1 MPLYGKIIV
10 IKRTGADG
18 YNFPLTSSSCLF
30 GRKTECDIRIQLPHV
45 SKEHCKL
52 EVNENNEVIL
62 TNLSEVN
69 RTHLNSKVVLLS
81 ERLKHRDVF
90 TIIDRSFRFEYP
102 SDSVHNTSP
111 RKRRSL
117 SSLKNETLQVLHVQQ
132 GVDDGSQPSGNARRS
147 TSGRTSDKVDVDKI
161 FEAPTKPAKATPNE
175 RDDSAPKHVRKRSS
189 TKILNDEQP
198 ADEEYLSPFSKLY
211 EMFKQEATKPI
222 QVNPNETN
230 MHIAVKENSTDMTKQ
245 TGVPEKES
253 DAAISQYGQNPR
265 ASLSAKLKYG
275 RRSKITQEEC
285 KNENNSGYEKVNHPE
300 TLLIDAIATAKSVAN
315 IKSPNKNNVSVE
327 LNKFKETF
335 TSEAMVTS
343 PAFSDVAVK
352 EKELNYHLSPK
363 CTPKTTHKSQDF
375 TTLQS
380 LTYGKAVKE
389 TQEIHWRSV
398 EKDPSIVTKTIG
410 MEQVPI
416 NVGKEKAETPK
427 NRERSSLRNKKFEP
441 TDIQSELGEYTNI
454 SELSTAISEV
464 EDKSV
469 EMEHP
474 AANVGEEKAER
485 PKHRG
490 RPSVRNTNVQPT
502 ESQSEQAE
510 SLNLTELSA
519 RKSVEMD
526 HPAANV
532 GDEKA
537 ETPKTR
543 GRPSLRNKKVQP
555 TDTPSE
561 QAESTNVTELSAGT
575 AVEMEH
581 TEANVGEE
589 KAETP
594 KQRGRPSLRNKNVQ
608 SIENLSEQAE
618 SSNFTEISATKSIEM
633 DHTEANVGEI
643 KAETPKTRGR
653 PSLRNINV
661 QPTEIQPEQ
670 AESTNVTELSARKS
684 VEIEHPAADVGEEK
698 AETPK
703 TRGRPSL
710 RNKNLQPIESP
721 PEQAESTNVTD
732 LSARKSV
739 EIEHPAA
746 DVVEEKVET
755 PGKRGRPSLR
765 NKNVQPIESQPEQAD
780 STNVTELS
788 AGTAVEMEH
797 TEANVAEEKAETS
810 KRGRPSLRNK
820 NVQSTENQSEQAKSS
835 IFTQISARKSVEMD
849 DTAANVGEIKA
860 ETPKTRGRPSLR
872 NKNVQPTDTP
882 SEQAESTN
890 VTELSAKQSV
900 EIEHPA
906 ADVGEEKAETHKTRG
921 RPSLRNKNVH
931 PTDTPSE
938 QAESTN
944 VTELSAGTAVEMEHR
959 EANVGEE
966 KAETPGKRGRPSLR
980 NKNVQP
986 IESQPEQAEST
997 NVTELS
1003 AGTAVEME
1011 HTEANVGEE
1020 KAETPKRGRPSLRNK
1035 NVLSTENQSEQAKSS
1050 IFTEISA
1057 RKSVEMDD
1065 TAANV
1070 GEIKAET
1077 PKTRGRPSLR
1087 NKNVQPTEFQPEQA
1101 ESTNV
1106 TELSARKSVEI
1117 EHPAADVGEEKA
1129 ETPKT
1134 RGRPSLRNKNVQP
1147 TNTPSEQAESTNV
1160 TELSAGTAV
1169 EMEHTEANVGE
1180 EKAETPKQRGRPSLR
1195 NKNVQPT
1202 EIQSEQRE
1210 STNCTE
1216 LSASISVKI
1225 NHTAANVGEKKAESP
1240 KKRGRP
1246 SLRNK
1251 NVQPTDIQSEQAES
1265 THVTELSARKSEV
1278 EDKSVEMEH
1287 TDDNVGEGKAEAPK
1301 KCGRP
1306 SLSNKTVQPTDVKS
1320 ESAEI
1325 SEAAIKSEALS
1336 KQKSGT
1342 PVSPIRRLRKKES
1355 DAPNYS
1361 NEVECLKKK
1370 GWASKSPQRDLASQQ
1385 LEKVVAGRYRK
1396 SPINTVAVQMES
1408 FSSGDVELDL
1418 STSNKGSPAAAISH
1432 LSKKRRSEH
1441 EENFYGPSFKRKR
1454 VSFGANLSP
1463 EVFDK
1468 RMPPSSPLRKGG
1480 TPTRVSTPFR
1490 CTPRTV
1496 LKCAS
1501 GIGMHTCTIQEFG
1514 ELNENHPSPMRS
1526 TVPSGTSP
1534 RQTKKSP
1541 AEVPS
1546 PGKKSLTKTSIKP
1559 PAKRTPLVKMTAS
1572 TKTPSMLDIKQSFD
1586 AKTPLPSKTPSKR
1599 SPCAKRPLQNKTP
1612 SSATKKS
1619 AVAKTLPNL
1628 SPRKLVANK
1637 MSSPITEG
1645 SIDCSPRVRGRFS
1658 ISQIATPPHLTR
1670 SKSPHCTPSHNL
1682 VPQQKASSVK
1692 KPSRKSGSLLAA
1704 GRYRRQTG
1712 ASAANLLVTKSWAQ
1726 IVKEGV
1732 ARPQLQ
1738 CARKKSAV
1746 VQKRTKKTSSKVT
1759 PACSVKGHFSTGH
1772 AASPATIVIGRSQAT
1787 TIKTP
1792 RKAPQVVR
1800 PVSLTYKDY
1809 DMDESFTGVAEMF
1822 STPIHENENTHPI
1835 LCTSS
1840 IVDESQTA
1848 VTSPV
1853 TQKSFDDS
1861 IIKTPE
1867 ETGVMAISPL
1877 TTADPR
1883 SNRKY
1888 NNSVSRLLRCRAN
1901 FSSSLNDLSES
1912 ISQVPKVKGKPVKDV
1927 VDIKRT
1933 MKTPRI
1939 KGKPVEDMVGVK
1951 RIMKTPKIKGKPVD
1965 DMVGVKRIMKT
1976 PRVKGKPVEDMVGVK
1991 RIMKTPKVKEKPVE
2005 YFTGLCKLMAEPKPK
2020 VESPEVSYVGI
2031 KKLFQGNKEMESCDY
2046 SGLAEMFST
2055 PVKAEESSDSK
2066 LQQASKISTNEE
2078 ESDIP
2083 PALPEKI
2090 YSDGQTTEN
2099 KFSQIVKQH
2108 SDELLTTN
2116 NPPQEGGNSS
2126 LTSDAQV
2133 TRKGQVRTKGVTS
2146 PSSKEESMQRPEQ
2159 LKASQMFPE
2168 NGHVD
2173 FSEGEITESKDGHAA
2188 VNKWISP
2195 TRRSLKERK
2204 EMKDTGAEEFPT
2216 TVNAIPNN
2224 TEEVG
2229 KLNSTRRSLTRKIN
2243 DTDVKMSLMPNKTT
2257 PGKRESHHEQSEE
2270 LIVLKPQARGS
2281 LKKKGNFQNAPN
2293 VELKGLPSS
2302 TVKIPTSSKNESPG
2316 RAIEEINKLVSPRIK
2331 SLRGKK
2337 KVQNVH
2343 SNKMKELF
2351 ALGKT
2356 IPGRKESHI
2365 GQIDEVNE
2373 ITSLKSS
2380 LECKKEAQNI
2390 PDVEVIS
2397 PPISAKNCMQDEKPI
2412 PVAQIEEVVC
2422 TALRRSQRRK
2432 KETENIQV
2440 TGVKKSSTVAKSSNG
2455 KTSRYGQTEKQD
2467 NSTLKMIMQEK
2478 NNTKNVDSGL
2488 LKNGYASPT
2497 PPIKETE
2504 EVKDHPIED
2513 EKALIR
2519 VGRPQR
2525 RKNINVEETETTN
2538 GYTRKRGARCA
2549 HIENIKESNDSQNS
2563 LTDQEEVDKT
2573 GVNSDPKESVR
2584 NGVKTENIKILEK
2597 KDLAHSKAR
2606 STRGKRG
2613 AKDLLLEEV
2622 GKDSVPAKRLRKE
2635 EELAKAPN
2643 KAVQWDPNIATPKLA
2658 ECTVEALKETAN
2670 KTEPSVLERTS
2681 RRGKAAKREVNTQV
2695 SVESGDVSRKAVSEH
2710 LNSKVNTDAFASHEP
2725 TEQKGRPKRTR
2736 KDISCEIKAVT
2747 KKDNGAENTNEV
2759 PPVIKLSPTPIKQSL
2774 RGNVRHKVTQV
2785 KEEHVKEMSSRNSK
2799 RITRRQKLM
2808 ATTGEEPHVPV
2819 RGASGKEKHKV
2830 TTPSSKMMV
2839 KGEQA
2844 KELLVECEDLPE
2856 QTEEQQ
2862 TIVTVDALLD
2872 TVSKQ
2877 VLLQEDEPIVQK
2889 GKSEIWQQT
2898 KGALASLLNVDITIG
2913 ELALKEK
2920 RSHLNVS
2927 IGGSEMVDDLDIQSN
2942 TGATKGSSTKS
2953 NISNAAERASEV
2965 RRGTKKTDMVSLN
2978 KYEMKENARSKR
2990 SVRKGRSS
2998 KMIATES
3005 EVENLVLDTAEKT
3018 LDLPK
3023 RASKASTRFKDTQET
3038 KSDDK
3043 KLPEPATNKLSKRKI
3058 ATEDAPSGP
3067 PEGLQIEK
3075 EVVDPAK
3082 APRKGG
3088 RGMVKRNTSAV
3099 INQELNIDVTEKE
3112 QVLSSANKAE
3122 KNKRARRGQ
3131 NCFDKETAI
3140 TVAQVENSELIDK
3153 RRKRANPAAQR
3164 NGDEQIQ
3171 SRKDEAKVK
3180 DQKSNNLSVESSKPA
3195 RRATRANKSCEIA
3208 TIEPISIQ
3216 PSANA
3221 SICPSKIT
3229 LRGKRVSAETSDPS
3243 PKKTKMEKVTGKVE
3257 TVTAQG
3263 RRTTK
3268 VAVSTKKPLP
3278 VTPQPAKP
3286 TGRSTRSRK

>member
-30 GRKTECDIRIQLPHV
+30 GRKTDCDIRIQLPHV

-62 TNLSEVN
+62 INLSEVN
-69 RTHLNSKVVLLS
+69 RTRLNSKVVLQS

-102 SDSVHNTSP
+102 LDSVHNTSP

-132 GVDDGSQPSGNARRS
+132 GVDDGSQPSGNTRRS
-147 TSGRTSDKVDVDKI
+147 ASGRTSDKVDVDKI

-189 TKILNDEQP
+189 TKIVNDEQP

-211 EMFKQEATKPI
+211 EIFKQEVTKPI
-222 QVNPNETN
+222 QVKPNETN
-230 MHIAVKENSTDMTKQ
+230 MHIAVKENSTNMTKQ

-253 DAAISQYGQNPR
+253 DAAISQYGENPR
-265 ASLSAKLKYG
+265 ASLSAKLKSG
-275 RRSKITQEEC
+275 RKSKITPEEG
-285 KNENNSGYEKVNHPE
+285 KSENNSGYEKMNNSE
-300 TLLIDAIATAKSVAN
+300 TLLIDGNATAKPVAN
-315 IKSPNKNNVSVE
+315 VNSPNKNNVSME
-327 LNKFKETF
+327 LYKFQETY

-343 PAFSDVAVK
+343 PAFFDVAVK
-352 EKELNYHLSPK
+352 ELNNHLSPK

-375 TTLQS
+375 TTLKS
-380 LTYGKAVKE
+380 LTSGKAVKE
-389 TQEIHWRSV
+389 IQEIHRRSV
-398 EKDPSIVTKTIG
+398 EKDSSIFAKTVG
-410 MEQVPI
+410 MEQVMV

-427 NRERSSLRNKKFEP
+427 NRGRSSVRNKKLEP
-441 TDIQSELGEYTNI
+441 TDVQSELVEYTNV

-469 EMEHP
+469 EMEHTAANVAEEKAETPRNRGRPSLRNKNVQCTDIQSEHAESTNVTELSASKSVEIEHP
-474 AANVGEEKAER
+474 AANVGE
-485 PKHRG
+485 
-490 RPSVRNTNVQPT
+490 
-502 ESQSEQAE
+502 
-510 SLNLTELSA
+510 
-519 RKSVEMD
+519 
-526 HPAANV
+526 
-532 GDEKA
+532 EKA

-555 TDTPSE
+555 TDNQSE
-561 QAESTNVTELSAGT
+561 QAESTNITELSAGKAVEMDQT
-575 AVEMEH
+575 AANVGKEKAETPRKRGRPSLCNKNVQLTDVQSELVEFTNVTEFSARKSEVRDKSVEMEH
-581 TEANVGEE
+581 TEPNV
-589 KAETP
+589 
-594 KQRGRPSLRNKNVQ
+594 
-608 SIENLSEQAE
+608 
-618 SSNFTEISATKSIEM
+618 
-633 DHTEANVGEI
+633 D
-643 KAETPKTRGR
+643 
-653 PSLRNINV
+653 
-661 QPTEIQPEQ
+661 
-670 AESTNVTELSARKS
+670 
-684 VEIEHPAADVGEEK
+684 
-698 AETPK
+698 
-703 TRGRPSL
+703 
-710 RNKNLQPIESP
+710 
-721 PEQAESTNVTD
+721 
-732 LSARKSV
+732 
-739 EIEHPAA
+739 
-746 DVVEEKVET
+746 
-755 PGKRGRPSLR
+755 
-765 NKNVQPIESQPEQAD
+765 
-780 STNVTELS
+780 
-788 AGTAVEMEH
+788 
-797 TEANVAEEKAETS
+797 
-810 KRGRPSLRNK
+810 
-820 NVQSTENQSEQAKSS
+820 
-835 IFTQISARKSVEMD
+835 
-849 DTAANVGEIKA
+849 
-860 ETPKTRGRPSLR
+860 
-872 NKNVQPTDTP
+872 
-882 SEQAESTN
+882 
-890 VTELSAKQSV
+890 
-900 EIEHPA
+900 
-906 ADVGEEKAETHKTRG
+906 
-921 RPSLRNKNVH
+921 
-931 PTDTPSE
+931 
-938 QAESTN
+938 
-944 VTELSAGTAVEMEHR
+944 
-959 EANVGEE
+959 
-966 KAETPGKRGRPSLR
+966 
-980 NKNVQP
+980 
-986 IESQPEQAEST
+986 
-997 NVTELS
+997 
-1003 AGTAVEME
+1003 
-1011 HTEANVGEE
+1011 
-1020 KAETPKRGRPSLRNK
+1020 
-1035 NVLSTENQSEQAKSS
+1035 
-1050 IFTEISA
+1050 
-1057 RKSVEMDD
+1057 
-1065 TAANV
+1065 
-1070 GEIKAET
+1070 
-1077 PKTRGRPSLR
+1077 
-1087 NKNVQPTEFQPEQA
+1087 
-1101 ESTNV
+1101 
-1106 TELSARKSVEI
+1106 
-1117 EHPAADVGEEKA
+1117 
-1129 ETPKT
+1129 
-1134 RGRPSLRNKNVQP
+1134 
-1147 TNTPSEQAESTNV
+1147 
-1160 TELSAGTAV
+1160 
-1169 EMEHTEANVGE
+1169 E

-1202 EIQSEQRE
+1202 EIQSEQAE
-1210 STNCTE
+1210 SKNIIIELSARKSVEIEHPAADVGEEKAETPGKRGRPSLRNKNVQPTESEPEQGEPTNCTE
-1216 LSASISVKI
+1216 LSARKSVEIEHTGVNVGKEMAETPKKRGRPSLRNKNVQLAESQSELAEFTNVTELSAGKSVEMVHTAANVGEI
-1225 NHTAANVGEKKAESP
+1225 KAETPKNRGRPSLRNKNVQCTDIQSEQAESTNITELSTHKYVEMDHTAVNVGEEKAETLRNCSRPSLGNKNVQPTEMQSEQAESTNVTELSASKSVEIEHPAANVGEEKAETPKTHGRPLRNRKVQPTDNQSEQAESTNITELSAGKAVEMDHTAANVDEEKAETPKKRGRPSCNKNVQLTDVQSEQAESTNVTEFPAGKSVEMEHTAANVGQIKAETPKKRGRPSLHKNVQTTENQFEQAESTNVTERSTQKSVEMNHTAANVSEKKAESP

-1265 THVTELSARKSEV
+1265 TNITEVSAGKSEV
-1278 EDKSVEMEH
+1278 EDKSVGMEH
-1287 TDDNVGEGKAEAPK
+1287 TEDNVGEGKAETPK
-1301 KCGRP
+1301 KRGRP
-1306 SLSNKTVQPTDVKS
+1306 PLSNKTVQSTDVQS
-1320 ESAEI
+1320 EQAESAKI
-1325 SEAAIKSEALS
+1325 SEAAIKSNALS

-1342 PVSPIRRLRKKES
+1342 PVSTIHLLRKKKES
-1355 DAPNYS
+1355 DAPNYP

-1385 LEKVVAGRYRK
+1385 IEKAVAGRDRR
-1396 SPINTVAVQMES
+1396 SPINTVTVPMER

-1418 STSNKGSPAAAISH
+1418 STSNKGSPAAATSH

-1454 VSFGANLSP
+1454 VSFGVNLSP

-1501 GIGMHTCTIQEFG
+1501 SIGMHPCTIQEFG

-1541 AEVPS
+1541 AKVPS
-1546 PGKKSLTKTSIKP
+1546 PGKKSLTKTSINP
-1559 PAKRTPLVKMTAS
+1559 PAKRTPLVKMPAS
-1572 TKTPSMLDIKQSFD
+1572 TKTPSLLDIKQSSD
-1586 AKTPLPSKTPSKR
+1586 AKTPLPSKTPSLSPTKR
-1599 SPCAKRPLQNKTP
+1599 SSSAKSPLQNKTP
-1612 SSATKKS
+1612 SSATKKP

-1645 SIDCSPRVRGRFS
+1645 SIGCSPRVRGSFS

-1670 SKSPHCTPSHNL
+1670 SKSSHCTPSSHSL

-1692 KPSRKSGSLLAA
+1692 KPSRKSTRRSGSLLAA
-1704 GRYRRQTG
+1704 GHYRRQTG

-1746 VQKRTKKTSSKVT
+1746 VQKRTKKTSSKVV

-1792 RKAPQVVR
+1792 RKAPHVVR
-1800 PVSLTYKDY
+1800 PVSLKYKDY

-1822 STPIHENENTHPI
+1822 STPIHENENTYPI
-1835 LCTSS
+1835 LCT
-1840 IVDESQTA
+1840 
-1848 VTSPV
+1848 
-1853 TQKSFDDS
+1853 DDS
-1861 IIKTPE
+1861 IKTPE
-1867 ETGVMAISPL
+1867 DTGVMAISPL
-1877 TTADPR
+1877 TTPDPR

-1888 NNSVSRLLRCRAN
+1888 DNSVSRLLRCRAN
-1901 FSSSLNDLSES
+1901 FFSSSNDLSES
-1912 ISQVPKVKGKPVKDV
+1912 ISQVPKVKGKPVKDI
-1927 VDIKRT
+1927 VDIKRI

-1951 RIMKTPKIKGKPVD
+1951 RIMKTPRIKGKPVE

-1976 PRVKGKPVEDMVGVK
+1976 PRVKGIPVEDMVGVK
-1991 RIMKTPKVKEKPVE
+1991 RIMKTPRVKGIPVEDMVGVRRIMKTPKVKEKPVE

-2020 VESPEVSYVGI
+2020 VKSPEVSYVGI
-2031 KKLFQGNKEMESCDY
+2031 KKLFRGDKEMESCDY

-2066 LQQASKISTNEE
+2066 LQQASKISSNEQD
-2078 ESDIP
+2078 SDIP
-2083 PALPEKI
+2083 PAMTEKI
-2090 YSDGQTTEN
+2090 YSDRQTTETSEN
-2099 KFSQIVKQH
+2099 NLSQIVKQH

-2116 NPPQEGGNSS
+2116 NPPHEGRNSS
-2126 LTSDAQV
+2126 LTSDAPV
-2133 TRKGQVRTKGVTS
+2133 SRMGQVRTKGVTS
-2146 PSSKEESMQRPEQ
+2146 PTSKEEFTQQPEQ
-2159 LKASQMFPE
+2159 LKASQMCP
-2168 NGHVD
+2168 D
-2173 FSEGEITESKDGHAA
+2173 FSEGKITESKDGHAA
-2188 VNKWISP
+2188 LNKWISP

-2204 EMKDTGAEEFPT
+2204 EMKDTGVEEFPT
-2216 TVNAIPNN
+2216 TVTAIPNN
-2224 TEEVG
+2224 TEETG
-2229 KLNSTRRSLTRKIN
+2229 KMISTRRPLTRKIN
-2243 DTDVKMSLMPNKTT
+2243 DIDVKMSLTPNKTT
-2257 PGKRESHHEQSEE
+2257 PGKRESPREQSEE

-2293 VELKGLPSS
+2293 VELKELPSS

-2356 IPGRKESHI
+2356 IPGRKGSHN

-2390 PDVEVIS
+2390 PEVEVIS
-2397 PPISAKNCMQDEKPI
+2397 PPTSAKNCTQDEKPI
-2412 PVAQIEEVVC
+2412 PVAQIEDVVC
-2422 TALRRSQRRK
+2422 TTLRRTQRRK

-2440 TGVKKSSTVAKSSNG
+2440 TEVKKSSAVAKSSDG
-2455 KTSRYGQTEKQD
+2455 KKSQYGQTEKPD
-2467 NSTLKMIMQEK
+2467 NSPLKMIKQEK
-2478 NNTKNVDSGL
+2478 NNTENVESGI
-2488 LKNGYASPT
+2488 LKNGYASPNPT
-2497 PPIKETE
+2497 IKDTE
-2504 EVKDHPIED
+2504 EVKDHPVED
-2513 EKALIR
+2513 DKALIR

-2525 RKNINVEETETTN
+2525 RKNINVEETKTTN
-2538 GYTRKRGARCA
+2538 GYTRKGGARCA
-2549 HIENIKESNDSQNS
+2549 HVENIKESNDSQNS
-2563 LTDQEEVDKT
+2563 LKDQEEVDTT

-2635 EELAKAPN
+2635 EELDEAPN
-2643 KAVQWDPNIATPKLA
+2643 KAVHWDPNIATPKLA
-2658 ECTVEALKETAN
+2658 ECTIETLEETVN
-2670 KTEPSVLERTS
+2670 KTEPSVLERRS
-2681 RRGKAAKREVNTQV
+2681 QRGKAAKREVNTPV
-2695 SVESGDVSRKAVSEH
+2695 SVKSGDLSRKAVSEH
-2710 LNSKVNTDAFASHEP
+2710 SNRKVNTDACAFHEP
-2725 TEQKGRPKRTR
+2725 TEQKVRPKRNK
-2736 KDISCEIKAVT
+2736 KDISCEIQAVT
-2747 KKDNGAENTNEV
+2747 KKDKDAENTNEV
-2759 PPVIKLSPTPIKQSL
+2759 PAPMKLSPTPIKQSL
-2774 RGNVRHKVTQV
+2774 RGNVRHKVTQ
-2785 KEEHVKEMSSRNSK
+2785 EHVKEMSSRNSK
-2799 RITRRQKLM
+2799 RNTRQKLM

-2830 TTPSSKMMV
+2830 TMPSSKMMA

-2856 QTEEQQ
+2856 QTEQQQ
-2862 TIVTVDALLD
+2862 TIVTVDAQLD

-2889 GKSEIWQQT
+2889 DKSKVLQQT
-2898 KGALASLLNVDITIG
+2898 KGALASLLNVDIIVG

-2942 TGATKGSSTKS
+2942 TEATKGSSTKS

-2978 KYEMKENARSKR
+2978 KYEIKENARSKR

-3043 KLPEPATNKLSKRKI
+3043 KLPEPAINKLSKTKI
-3058 ATEDAPSGP
+3058 ATEDAPSVP

-3075 EVVDPAK
+3075 EVVDTAK

-3088 RGMVKRNTSAV
+3088 RRMVKRNTSAV
-3099 INQELNIDVTEKE
+3099 INQELSMDVTEKE

-3131 NCFDKETAI
+3131 NCFDKGTAI
-3140 TVAQVENSELIDK
+3140 TVAQVENGELMIAPESEVENLVLDTAEKTLDLPKRASKASTRFKDTQETKSDDKKLPEPAINKLSKTKIATKDAPSVPPEGLQIEKEVIDTAKAPRKGGRRMVKRNTSAVIDQELSMDATEKEQVLSSANKAEKNKRARRGQNCFDKGTAITVAQVENGELIDK
-3153 RRKRANPAAQR
+3153 RRKRANPAAQK

-3180 DQKSNNLSVESSKPA
+3180 DQKTNNLSVEPSKPA
-3195 RRATRANKSCEIA
+3195 RRATRANKSREIA
-3208 TIEPISIQ
+3208 TIEQISIQ
-3216 PSANA
+3216 PYASA
-3221 SICPSKIT
+3221 SLCPSKRT

-3243 PKKTKMEKVTGKVE
+3243 PKKTKMEKVTGKV
-3257 TVTAQG
+3257 TGQG

-3268 VAVSTKKPLP
+3268 AAVSTKKPLP